1 MRLAVLIAVN
11 LLQWHVNSNA
21 AFNLS
26 TKVKC
31 HHPTLSRGNTR
42 GSALVLGDSN
52 PETAVEEAKQLLAK
66 ARAIRESLVSSQDDS
81 ISAIPSPKALGPLQ
95 GGKSPSE
102 FSLPSQSFDDN
113 CCYRLYLDIGRE
125 PGTWMDPRWGASGRR
140 VELTLDVSFV
150 GLVEDVTLSSD
161 EQSNGLASDD
171 IAACLMKCVT
181 GKSSLSPIYALRLAP
196 YARLRGGFD
205 KMAIN
210 NGGFCIESSSSASKS
225 SSSTLRFCIS
235 VEGTTD
241 GDISIPPGY
250 LCFALPYFG
259 LQVVKNST
267 AVMNVSSKEGTVC
280 VRQMGWHTGW
290 WREESRIL
298 GLFRAISL
306 HKAQNR
312 YKV

>member
-1 MRLAVLIAVN
+1 MRLAVLIALN
-11 LLQWHVNSNA
+11 LLQWNVNSNA
-21 AFNLS
+21 ALNLA

-31 HHPTLSRGNTR
+31 HHPTLSHWNPR
-42 GSALVLGDSN
+42 GSALALSDSN
-52 PETAVEEAKQLLAK
+52 PETAVEEAMQLLAK
-66 ARAIRESLVSSQDDS
+66 AKAIRESLVSSSDDS
-81 ISAIPSPKALGPLQ
+81 ISALPPPNVSGPLQ
-95 GGKSPSE
+95 IGKSPSE
-102 FSLPSQSFDDN
+102 FSLPSQSLDDN

-140 VELTLDVSFV
+140 VEFTVDVSFV
-150 GLVEDVTLSSD
+150 GLVEDVVSSD
-161 EQSNGLASDD
+161 EQGLASDD

-181 GKSSLSPIYALRLAP
+181 SKSSLSPIYALDLAP

-235 VEGTTD
+235 VDGTTD
-241 GDISIPPGY
+241 GDISIPQGY

-259 LQVVKNST
+259 LQIVENST
-267 AVMNVSSKEGTVC
+267 LVMNLSSKEGTVT
-280 VRQMGWHTGW
+280 VKQMGWHTGW

-298 GLFRAISL
+298 GLFRAVSL
-306 HKAQNR
+306 YTAQNR